1 MYWNFTG
8 DGKLEGIHFK
18 STKTGEEHRVSCDGV
33 FEYIGLKP
41 TTEFCESLGVLDQM
55 GYVKA
60 GSHMET
66 EIPGIFGAGDCTA
79 KHLRQVITA
88 CGTARSRR
96 RKLPV
101 ILRAWSSLQIKSQG

>member
-1 MYWNFTG
+1 MDNVTIYPYQDVLEFYG

-60 GSHMET
+60 GSHMAVSYT
-66 EIPGIFGAGDCTA
+66 HLDVYKRQG
-79 KHLRQVITA
+79 LRQEK
-88 CGTARSRR
+88 R
-96 RKLPV
+96 
-101 ILRAWSSLQIKSQG
+101 IL